1 MLGDDESPRHGEL
14 ARAERLERALAGV
27 GRVRRVEEGDLEPPA
42 LGFEPRELPSDVAA
56 HDTRPGL
63 DTVRTDI
70 LLERRDRA
78 RAAPTRGATVRG
90 RRGPTRGAP
99 ARPGEH
105 ARGGGGR
112 PRRAGRATG
121 GDAPVGGGGP
131 GGGARARPAP
141 PPGQLASY
149 ASNEQA
155 SRR

>member
-63 DTVRTDI
+63 DTERPDI

-78 RAAPTRGATVRG
+78 RVALDERRMPGAARPPAATVPPRARGRGAD
-90 RRGPTRGAP
+90 RRRARGA
-99 ARPGEH
+99 R
-105 ARGGGGR
+105 
-112 PRRAGRATG
+112 
-121 GDAPVGGGGP
+121 
-131 GGGARARPAP
+131 
-141 PPGQLASY
+141 
-149 ASNEQA
+149 
-155 SRR
+155 